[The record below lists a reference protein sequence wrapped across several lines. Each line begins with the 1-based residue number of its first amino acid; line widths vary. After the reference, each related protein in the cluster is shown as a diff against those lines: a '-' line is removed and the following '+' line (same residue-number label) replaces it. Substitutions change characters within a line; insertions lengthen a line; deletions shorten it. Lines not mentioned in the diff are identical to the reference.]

1 MSVDL
6 DLVHALETRMMNA
19 WPAIYT
25 QMVEQWIVRL
35 ANGYSGRANSASA
48 LAPGSKLSDST
59 RAHVESL
66 FDAAGIRPLVRIT
79 PLADASVDAELTAAG
94 WRLDNESLVLVAPLS
109 GRERVDPSASL
120 VPRATEAWAVA
131 NAASYGGVK
140 ANAEHLYAIV
150 SRIRPAAVFA
160 TLREDG
166 EAVAWGI
173 GVTERGFVALQDLVV
188 HPKARGRGLG
198 RRLTTTLMAAGQKA
212 GATRAYL
219 QVSEENRV
227 ARELYEK
234 LGFTEAYR
242 YTQRVRP
249 DGAVGI

>member
-19 WPAIYT
+19 WPAIHT
-25 QMVEQWIVRL
+25 QMVDEWIVRL

-48 LAPGSKLSDST
+48 LAPGARLTDG
-59 RAHVESL
+59 ALVHIEGL
-66 FDAAGIRPLVRIT
+66 FDAAAIRPLVRIT
-79 PLADASVDAELTAAG
+79 PLAHASVDAELTAAD
-94 WRLDNESLVLVAPLS
+94 WRLDNESLVMVAPLNDEA
-109 GRERVDPSASL
+109 GVD
-120 VPRATEAWAVA
+120 PRATLAPRVNQAWALA

-150 SRIRPAAVFA
+150 SRIRPAATFA
-160 TLREDG
+160 TLTEDG
-166 EAVAWGI
+166 EDVAWGI

-188 HPKARGRGLG
+188 QPGMRGRGLG
-198 RRLTTTLMAAGQKA
+198 RRLTTTLMAAGRDA

-249 DGAVGI
+249 ERA

>member
-1 MSVDL
+1 MSVDVE
-6 DLVHALETRMMNA
+6 LVHGLETRMMNA
-19 WPAIYT
+19 WPAIHT
-25 QMVEQWIVRL
+25 QMVDQWIVRL

-48 LAPGSKLSDST
+48 LAPGAGLTDGAL
-59 RAHVESL
+59 AHVESL

-94 WRLDNESLVLVAPLS
+94 WSLDNESLVMVAPLD
-109 GRERVDPSASL
+109 GNTVVDPHATL
-120 VPRATEAWAVA
+120 APRVTEAWALA

-140 ANAEHLYAIV
+140 SNAEHLYAIV
-150 SRIRPAAVFA
+150 SRIRPTATFA
-160 TLREDG
+160 TLTEDG
-166 EAVAWGI
+166 EDVAWGI

-188 HPKARGRGLG
+188 DPKARGRGLG
-198 RRLTTTLMAAGQKA
+198 RRLTTTLMAAGWKA

-227 ARELYEK
+227 ARALYEQ
-234 LGFTEAYR
+234 LGFVEAYR

-249 DGAVGI
+249 GN